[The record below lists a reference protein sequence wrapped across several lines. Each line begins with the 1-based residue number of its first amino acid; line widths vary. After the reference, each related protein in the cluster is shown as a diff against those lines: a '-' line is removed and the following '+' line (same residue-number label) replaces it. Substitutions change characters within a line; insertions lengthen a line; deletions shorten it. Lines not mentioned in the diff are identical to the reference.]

1 MSKQEI
7 VLTSESDYH
16 LTHAP
21 DNNIYL
27 KINTYKEISIGEL
40 DQTNSILKLE
50 AEIEWSNEI
59 TNYELIKK
67 YESKHKNITSIALI
81 GSEGNLTKIS
91 ENIRNGK
98 LRIKIPQLKSLYN
111 VHFFSQI
118 YDEETYRWLLTT
130 HEEKYLDFLKKI
142 KDLAASTNIFNNL
155 KNNKIASKYEPYKI
169 LIDNST
175 TNFAYEKGYKV
186 ILSSLDSPI
195 YHMERTEKLYLPS
208 TNELIPIVFSNELNI
223 QNPIH
228 VIIGKNGSG
237 KSYHLKEYIK
247 SYFKDFDYSSY
258 NPDAIFSRIV
268 LVSNTVDDKDYTPSK
283 ICRDKSKRSNYH
295 FISNT
300 SLKHFNNIYTQG
312 NKITLNA
319 CIEDIIFREITRTG
333 GFNKAVIA
341 DEILDVLNLNI
352 EFSITA
358 PHSANIVHSVENA
371 LNFFRNS
378 YMHYTLNLGDINI
391 ELLFRSGEEKTALS
405 SGQNTFLVKAL
416 SILTTIETNSLV
428 IIEEPE
434 NFLHPS
440 LLIKFMTILKKI
452 LITTNSCAIISTHS
466 PLVLRELPKEQVT
479 IFNRYNNI
487 TSHRTPMIETF
498 GADTTQLYQES
509 FSELETNASYR
520 ETIYKIAKAESSVD
534 ELLSKYSHLPT
545 PLLTKIINEW
555 RRK

>member
-16 LTHAP
+16 LTHSP

-27 KINTYKEISIGEL
+27 KVDTHKELLVDEL
-40 DQTNSILKLE
+40 DQKNSILKLE

-59 TNYELIKK
+59 NNYKFISK
-67 YESKHKNITSIALI
+67 YESNHKNITSIALI
-81 GSEGNLTKIS
+81 GSEGSLRKIL
-91 ENIRNGK
+91 ENIQRRK

-130 HEEKYLDFLKKI
+130 HEEKHLDFLRKI

-155 KNNKIASKYEPYKI
+155 KNNKIAFKYELYKM

-186 ILSSLDSPI
+186 ILSSLDHPI

-208 TNELIPIVFSNELNI
+208 TKELIPIVFSNGLNI

-237 KSYHLKEYIK
+237 KSHHLKEYIK
-247 SYFKDFDYSSY
+247 SYFKGFNSPSY
-258 NPDAIFSRIV
+258 NPDAIFSRII

-319 CIEDIIFREITRTG
+319 CIEDIIFRETTRTG
-333 GFNKAVIA
+333 GFNKAIIA

-352 EFSITA
+352 EFSVTL
-358 PHSANIVHSVENA
+358 PHSTNIVHSVEDA
-371 LNFFRNS
+371 LNFFRNNH
-378 YMHYTLNLGDINI
+378 MHYTLNLGDINI
-391 ELLFRSGEEKTALS
+391 DLLFRSGEEKTALS

-416 SILTTIETNSLV
+416 SILTTIETSSLV

-452 LITTNSCAIISTHS
+452 LITTNSCSIISTHS

-520 ETIYKIAKAESSVD
+520 ETIYNIAQAEPSID
-534 ELLSKYSHLPT
+534 ELLAKYSHLPT